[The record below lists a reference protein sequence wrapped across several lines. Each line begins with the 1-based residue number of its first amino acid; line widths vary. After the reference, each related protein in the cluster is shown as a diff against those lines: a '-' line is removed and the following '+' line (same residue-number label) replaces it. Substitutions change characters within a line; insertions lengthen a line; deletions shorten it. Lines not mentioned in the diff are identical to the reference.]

1 MLYTLFVYT
10 LPYMYTYLSSST
22 YQQDGVTIH
31 HRDLRRLVPDVYL
44 NDSLIDFRIKHVF
57 LNLVEEKRAKVHV
70 FSSLFYTKV
79 RDLFS
84 FIYIYLWVYTECY
97 IISAFTHLHIYIYVY
112 GVIILTPYTLY
123 TIQLI
128 EKKTSDKLFY
138 DNVRTWTK
146 GVDLFSQDYIIVPI
160 NLNGHWSLIVIIR
173 PRLVKV
179 CY

>member
-79 RDLFS
+79 RDLF
-84 FIYIYLWVYTECY
+84 ILHVYLYMY
-97 IISAFTHLHIYIYVY
+97 SY
-112 GVIILTPYTLY
+112 
-123 TIQLI
+123 
-128 EKKTSDKLFY
+128 S
-138 DNVRTWTK
+138 
-146 GVDLFSQDYIIVPI
+146 
-160 NLNGHWSLIVIIR
+160 
-173 PRLVKV
+173 
-179 CY
+179 